1 MTAGA
6 KSQRSVLYFSAVKI
20 STLPVIMAT
29 INQGTAIYK
38 KNRDSFLNT
47 SWQVLITRLQKAQE
61 KYFAFSWQK
70 MTAERKVA
78 EKCTVFFRSKN

>member
-1 MTAGA
+1 MPSWQVLITRLYKVQEKYFAFSWQKMTAGGA
-6 KSQRSVLYFSAVKI
+6 KSRRRVLYLSTVKI

-47 SWQVLITRLQKAQE
+47 SR
-61 KYFAFSWQK
+61 
-70 MTAERKVA
+70 
-78 EKCTVFFRSKN
+78 FRGKR